1 MSKTETSGRNPVV
14 EHVYPE
20 EALAQMDDGLAV
32 LFEAKKAPRRTM
44 LPDPS
49 ELQVFDTAGILSR
62 ADAFAAQYDISE
74 AVFN

>member
-1 MSKTETSGRNPVV
+1 MTEYVF
-14 EHVYPE
+14 PE
-20 EALAQMDDGLAV
+20 EALAQMDDGRSV